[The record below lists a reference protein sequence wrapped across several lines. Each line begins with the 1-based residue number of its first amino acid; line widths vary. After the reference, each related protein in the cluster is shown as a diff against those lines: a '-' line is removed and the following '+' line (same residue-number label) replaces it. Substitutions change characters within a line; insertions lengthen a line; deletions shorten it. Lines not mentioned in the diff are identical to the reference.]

1 MYRRIALVL
10 LVPLISGCDFFG
22 SVLSSPQQKE
32 QWSVLN
38 PKTGRFV
45 PAPAGFR
52 PGEQIE
58 KSEARPEVSPP
69 QQTPTTQESA
79 AAPAQPTPP
88 EAPQAGVEGQVP
100 QEAPLIPPAHVP
112 NNVPDVSLTMRA
124 AATSKRGS

>member
-58 KSEARPEVSPP
+58 KSEAQPELPP
-69 QQTPTTQESA
+69 QQDTPTTQESP
-79 AAPAQPTPP
+79 AAPVQPTQP
-88 EAPQAGVEGQVP
+88 EAAQAAVEGRVP
-100 QEAPLIPPAHVP
+100 AEAPLIPPAHVP